1 MFVPDSNNQLKNEL
15 YGKSIDWGVK
25 AEGTRERVDLEYLRV
40 HSDAYFSVDGN
51 GTVAFWNDPERLTGT
66 FDFIAEN

>member
-1 MFVPDSNNQLKNEL
+1 MNYTV
-15 YGKSIDWGVK
+15 KSIDWGVK

-66 FDFIAEN
+66 FDFIAKIEDSSFYLLF